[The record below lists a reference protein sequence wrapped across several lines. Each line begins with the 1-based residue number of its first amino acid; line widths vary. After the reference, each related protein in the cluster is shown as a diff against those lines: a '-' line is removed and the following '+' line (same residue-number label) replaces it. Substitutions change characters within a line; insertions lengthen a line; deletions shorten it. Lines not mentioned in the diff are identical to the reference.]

1 MGKFTSSKK
10 TYRVDPLGL
19 NLPNNGI
26 DNEEI
31 DTTDNLSGIVAGG
44 VVGATTDGNL
54 IMNEDLSQSIT
65 DPIKLL
71 DLISSSET
79 VERDFAFKTIS
90 EFVLENESF
99 TKELIKPENI
109 RKIITHLVE
118 PDAQIRVSVIGT
130 FRNLTVVK
138 EDICET
144 LISLDILTPL
154 LSNFVQGID
163 FIKTLNEKDMKQQKS
178 IETQHVLIQ
187 AVALINNLCEVSDKG
202 FSIVSKECNN
212 ILTTLFQILINYS
225 IFMPELI
232 MNISEFLTVVTDDN
246 NELNATINNELMLQ
260 LFNIIK
266 DSTTMN
272 IRLKTLISTIILN
285 IGQLYNK
292 ELVIQNITPILLST
306 FQFNTISTLNSDL
319 LNSLNTSKDAKLK
332 YDQLVA
338 EQTGDDN
345 NNDDDDEKMGM
356 EENSSNNDNNN
367 IEEPIDELKP
377 ITSTVDETIKKTPK
391 NIIKNAAAD
400 LVQQCELQFKNQNEQ
415 WKDSLLAQQSAIE
428 LFVNIVSDAQ
438 QQQQSDDSNPYDDD
452 DDDKFLDIEDG
463 ETEQSQQILSNISK
477 FIISTPLCQY
487 LIELLNSIVNF
498 DLTEFGKLNIELLPN
513 ISSIRILQK
522 RAMTCLSN
530 LLITF
535 IPKEE
540 NVQKILWDLLMKIA
554 NKSFTTSD
562 IDIIEM
568 TTSSLWSIM
577 RTNSNI
583 GFTTEIE
590 IKNLVELAI
599 KSPNSIKTNLIGI
612 IGIAGQKPYCQ
623 NILKEVAMFLLQCL
637 NKDLPAD
644 IISESLNS
652 IFDIYAEPNVNN
664 IVKEVSL
671 IQHLEAFIPIIRN
684 KIKTDKKKLD
694 RALLDRL
701 DESRI
706 NLSRF
711 ITYKKSQK

>member
-19 NLPNNGI
+19 NLPNSSGE
-26 DNEEI
+26 NEEMNAP
-31 DTTDNLSGIVAGG
+31 DNLSGIVAGG
-44 VVGATTDGNL
+44 VVGATPDGNL

-71 DLISSSET
+71 DLISSSDT
-79 VERDFAFKTIS
+79 VERDFAFRTIS
-90 EFVLENESF
+90 EFVLENQSF
-99 TKELIKPENI
+99 TEELIKPENI

-118 PDAQIRVSVIGT
+118 PDVQIRVSVIGT

-138 EDICET
+138 EDICEQ

-154 LSNFVQGID
+154 LSNFVQGIN
-163 FIKTLNEKDMKQQKS
+163 FIKTLNEKDMKQPKS

-202 FSIVSKECNN
+202 FSIVSKECKT
-212 ILTTLFQILINYS
+212 ILTTLFQVLINNS

-306 FQFNTISTLNSDL
+306 FQFSSISTLNSDL
-319 LNSLNTSKDAKLK
+319 LKSLNSAKDAKLK

-338 EQTGDDN
+338 EQPDN
-345 NNDDDDEKMGM
+345 NDDEKMGM
-356 EENSSNNDNNN
+356 DDNNDDNNN
-367 IEEPIDELKP
+367 NNNNNNTIAEPIDESKP

-391 NIIKNAAAD
+391 NTIKNAAAD
-400 LVQQCELQFKNQNEQ
+400 LVQECEKQFKSQNEQ

-438 QQQQSDDSNPYDDD
+438 QQPDDSNPYDD

-498 DLTEFGKLNIELLPN
+498 DLTEFGNLNVELLPN
-513 ISSIRILQK
+513 VSSIRILQK

-554 NKSFTTSD
+554 NQSFATSD
-562 IDIIEM
+562 IEIIEM

-623 NILKEVAMFLLQCL
+623 NILKEIAMFLLQCL

-652 IFDIYAEPNVNN
+652 IFDIYAEPNVNS
-664 IVKEVSL
+664 IIKEVSL
-671 IQHLEAFIPIIRN
+671 IQHLEAFVPIIRN

>member
-19 NLPNNGI
+19 NLPNNGF
-26 DNEEI
+26 DNEEL
-31 DTTDNLSGIVAGG
+31 DTADNLSGIVAGG

-79 VERDFAFKTIS
+79 VERDFAFRTIS

-99 TKELIKPENI
+99 TQELIKPENI
-109 RKIITHLVE
+109 RKIITRLVE
-118 PDAQIRVSVIGT
+118 PDVQIRVSVIGT

-144 LISLDILTPL
+144 LINLDILTPL
-154 LSNFVQGID
+154 LSNFVQGIN

-202 FSIVSKECNN
+202 FSIVSKECKS
-212 ILTTLFQILINYS
+212 ILTTLFEVLINNS

-306 FQFNTISTLNSDL
+306 FQFNSISTLNSDL
-319 LNSLNTSKDAKLK
+319 LKSLNSAKDAKLK

-338 EQTGDDN
+338 EQTDDN
-345 NNDDDDEKMGM
+345 NNNNNDEKMGM
-356 EENSSNNDNNN
+356 DENSNNNNNDNN
-367 IEEPIDELKP
+367 IEEPIDESKP

-400 LVQQCELQFKNQNEQ
+400 LVQECEKQFKNQNEE

-438 QQQQSDDSNPYDDD
+438 QQQPDDSNPYDD

-498 DLTEFGKLNIELLPN
+498 DSTEFGKLNIELLPN

-554 NKSFTTSD
+554 NKSFTTND

-671 IQHLEAFIPIIRN
+671 IQHLDAFVPIIRN

>member
-19 NLPNNGI
+19 NMPNSDN
-26 DNEEI
+26 NEEMN
-31 DTTDNLSGIVAGG
+31 TPDNLSSIVAGG
-44 VVGATTDGNL
+44 VVGATPDGNL

-71 DLISSSET
+71 DLISSSDT
-79 VERDFAFKTIS
+79 VERDFAYRTIS

-99 TKELIKPENI
+99 TQELIKPENL

-118 PDAQIRVSVIGT
+118 PDVQIRVSVIGT

-144 LISLDILTPL
+144 LIGLDILTPL
-154 LSNFVQGID
+154 LSNFVQGIS
-163 FIKTLNEKDMKQQKS
+163 FIKTLNEKDMKQSKS

-187 AVALINNLCEVSDKG
+187 TVALINNLCEISEQG
-202 FSIVSKECNN
+202 FSIVSKECKS
-212 ILTTLFQILINYS
+212 ILTTLFQVLINNN

-260 LFNIIK
+260 LFNVVK
-266 DSTTMN
+266 DSTSMN

-306 FQFNTISTLNSDL
+306 LQFSSVVTLQSEL
-319 LNSLNTSKDAKLK
+319 LVSLNGAKDAKIK

-338 EQTGDDN
+338 EQPENSND
-345 NNDDDDEKMGM
+345 NDDKMGM
-356 EENSSNNDNNN
+356 DENNEENNNN
-367 IEEPIDELKP
+367 TAEPIDESKP
-377 ITSTVDETIKKTPK
+377 ITSTVDETVKKTPK

-400 LVQQCELQFKNQNEQ
+400 LVQECEKQFKIKNDQ

-428 LFVNIVSDAQ
+428 LFVNILSDDQ
-438 QQQQSDDSNPYDDD
+438 QQQPEDSNPYED

-463 ETEQSQQILSNISK
+463 ETEQSQQVLSNISK
-477 FIISTPLCQY
+477 FIISTPLYQN

-498 DLTEFGKLNIELLPN
+498 DLTEFGNLYVELLPN
-513 ISSIRILQK
+513 VSSIKTLQK

-540 NVQKILWDLLMKIA
+540 NIQKILWDLLMKTA
-554 NKSFTTSD
+554 HQSFTTSD

-583 GFTTEIE
+583 GFTTEME

-623 NILKEVAMFLLQCL
+623 NILKEIAIFLMQCL

-652 IFDIYAEPNVNN
+652 IFDIFAEPNVNSV
-664 IVKEVSL
+664 VKEVSM
-671 IQHLEAFIPIIRN
+671 IQHLEAFTPVIRN

>member
-19 NLPNNGI
+19 NLPNSGE
-26 DNEEI
+26 NEEMNAP
-31 DTTDNLSGIVAGG
+31 DNLSGIVAGG
-44 VVGATTDGNL
+44 VVGATPDGNL

-71 DLISSSET
+71 DLISSSDT
-79 VERDFAFKTIS
+79 VERDFAFRTIS
-90 EFVLENESF
+90 EFVLENQSF
-99 TKELIKPENI
+99 TEELIKPENI

-118 PDAQIRVSVIGT
+118 PDVQIRVSVIGT

-138 EDICET
+138 EDICEQ

-154 LSNFVQGID
+154 LSNFVQGIN
-163 FIKTLNEKDMKQQKS
+163 FIKTLNEKDMKQPKS

-202 FSIVSKECNN
+202 FSIVSKECKS
-212 ILTTLFQILINYS
+212 ILTTLFQVLINNS

-232 MNISEFLTVVTDDN
+232 INISEFLTVVTDDN

-306 FQFNTISTLNSDL
+306 FQFSSISTLNSDL
-319 LNSLNTSKDAKLK
+319 LKSLNSAKDAKLK

-338 EQTGDDN
+338 EQPDN
-345 NNDDDDEKMGM
+345 NDDEKMGM
-356 EENSSNNDNNN
+356 DNNN
-367 IEEPIDELKP
+367 NDDDNNNNTIAEPIDESKP

-391 NIIKNAAAD
+391 NTIKNAAAD
-400 LVQQCELQFKNQNEQ
+400 LVQECEKQFKSQNEQ

-438 QQQQSDDSNPYDDD
+438 QQQPDDSNPYDD

-498 DLTEFGKLNIELLPN
+498 DLTEFGNLNVELLPN

-554 NKSFTTSD
+554 NQSFATSD
-562 IDIIEM
+562 IEIIEM

-623 NILKEVAMFLLQCL
+623 NILKEIAMFLLQCL

-652 IFDIYAEPNVNN
+652 IFDIYAEPNVNS
-664 IVKEVSL
+664 IIKEVSL
-671 IQHLEAFIPIIRN
+671 IQHLEAFVPIIRN

>member
-19 NLPNNGI
+19 NLPNNGE
-26 DNEEI
+26 NEEMNAP
-31 DTTDNLSGIVAGG
+31 DNLSSIVAGG
-44 VVGATTDGNL
+44 VVGATPEGNL

-71 DLISSSET
+71 DLISSADT
-79 VERDFAFKTIS
+79 VERDFAFRTIS

-99 TKELIKPENI
+99 TQELIKPENI

-118 PDAQIRVSVIGT
+118 PDVQIRVSVIGT
-130 FRNLTVVK
+130 FRNLTVIK

-144 LISLDILTPL
+144 LINLDILTPL
-154 LSNFVQGID
+154 LSNFVQGIN
-163 FIKTLNEKDMKQQKS
+163 FIKTLNEKDMKQPKS

-187 AVALINNLCEVSDKG
+187 AVALINNLCEVSEKG
-202 FSIVSKECNN
+202 FSIVSKECKS
-212 ILTTLFQILINYS
+212 ILTTLFQVLINNS

-306 FQFNTISTLNSDL
+306 FQFSSTSTLNSEL
-319 LNSLNTSKDAKLK
+319 LKSLNSAKDAKLK

-338 EQTGDDN
+338 EQPDN
-345 NNDDDDEKMGM
+345 NDDEKMGM
-356 EENSSNNDNNN
+356 EEESNNNNN
-367 IEEPIDELKP
+367 NNNTTEPIDESKP
-377 ITSTVDETIKKTPK
+377 ITSTVDETIRKTPK
-391 NIIKNAAAD
+391 NTIKNAAAD
-400 LVQQCELQFKNQNEQ
+400 LVQECEKQFKTQNEQ

-438 QQQQSDDSNPYDDD
+438 QQQPDDSNPYDD

-498 DLTEFGKLNIELLPN
+498 DLTEFGKLNVELLSN
-513 ISSIRILQK
+513 ISSIKILQK

-554 NKSFTTSD
+554 NQSFATSD

-583 GFTTEIE
+583 GFTTETE

-612 IGIAGQKPYCQ
+612 IGIAGQKPFCQ
-623 NILKEVAMFLLQCL
+623 NILKEIAMFLLQCL

-652 IFDIYAEPNVNN
+652 IFDIFAEPNVNK

-671 IQHLEAFIPIIRN
+671 IQHLETFIPIIRN